1 MRLAFLV
8 GRLAIGGA
16 ELATIDLAQ
25 GLARRGH
32 QVQLFTL
39 FDSPLAADLLP
50 ANAQFEYQPLNGPK
64 PAGFLRVAWQL
75 LGAAVRLRAALL
87 ATCPDVLYS
96 ALNIANL
103 VAWIA
108 SRRRALRLVWSIHA
122 SAVEYSWEDAVA
134 TRLCALLSRTVEL
147 GVAVSAQVLRHAMAH
162 GIRPGRFEIIPNG
175 TDTERL
181 RPDPDAR
188 RRQRSHWQV
197 EDETVLVGVVA
208 RVAAVKAP
216 ERLIAALAVAAP
228 LSSRLRAVWV
238 GGGPP
243 AYVAALEQQALSAGL
258 GDRLRF
264 VGATL
269 NTRDAYNGLD
279 VFVLCSHSEGFP
291 KAVAEAMAVGLP
303 CIVDA
308 RAGAE
313 VVGTKGVV
321 VDAGDAAALAHAI
334 LRLAEDPALRA
345 TLGAAARARIESAL
359 SLDATL
365 QATEA
370 LISGKPVHIAG
381 ISGTP

>member
-1 MRLAFLV
+1 VRLAFLV

-32 QVQLFTL
+32 HVQLFTL

-50 ANAQFEYQPLNGPK
+50 ANAQFDYQPLNGPK
-64 PAGFLRVAWQL
+64 PAGILRVAWQL
-75 LGAAVRLRAALL
+75 LRASVRLRAALR
-87 ATCPDVLYS
+87 ATRAEVLYS

-103 VAWIA
+103 VAWLA
-108 SRRRALRLVWSIHA
+108 SRRRAVRLVWSIHA

-147 GVAVSAQVLRHAMAH
+147 GVAVSAQVLRHATAH
-162 GIRPGRFEIIPNG
+162 GIRPARFEIIPNG

-181 RPDPDAR
+181 RPDLDAR
-188 RRQRSHWQV
+188 RRQRRQWQV
-197 EDETVLVGVVA
+197 EDDSVLVGVVA

-216 ERLIAALAVAAP
+216 ERLIAALAIACP
-228 LSSRLRAVWV
+228 LSSRLCAVWV
-238 GGGPP
+238 GGGTPG
-243 AYVAALEQQALSAGL
+243 YVAALEQQALAAGL
-258 GDRLRF
+258 ADRLRF

-269 NTRDAYNGLD
+269 NTQDAYNGID

-313 VVGTKGVV
+313 VVGTAGMV

-345 TLGAAARARIESAL
+345 EFGAAARARIESVL
-359 SLDATL
+359 SLEATL

-370 LISGKPVHIAG
+370 LVSGKPVHSPGMTGA
-381 ISGTP
+381 P